1 MGSNNPGS
9 SPQADE
15 RPHVVIIGGGFA
27 GLNTA
32 KALKDAPV
40 RITLV
45 DRRNHH
51 LFQPLLYQ
59 VATASLSPAEIASPI
74 RSVLRG
80 QENVTVLL
88 AEANSIDIEKREI
101 QLDYR
106 TMSYDYLV
114 IAAGARHSYFGHDEW
129 EPNAPGLKSLEDA
142 LDIRR
147 RILIAFEEAE
157 RATDEATKNRLLTF
171 VVVGGG
177 PTGVELA
184 GALGEISRHSLAQDF
199 DHIDPR
205 TAKIYLL
212 EAAPRILP
220 MFSEKLANKAMQFLD
235 RLGVTVRVNAMVTDV
250 EPHTVVLG
258 DERIKCNT
266 VLWAAGVTASRLAKS
281 LGVSLDRAGRVIIE
295 PDLTVKD
302 HSELYVIGDLAS
314 LNGKDGRPLPGVAPV
329 AMQEGKH
336 TAANIKRAIA
346 NKPLTPFHYFN
357 RGNMATIGRNHA
369 IAEIGKLKLSGFFA
383 WMAWL
388 FVHIIYLIGFRNR
401 VVVALQW
408 LWSYFTF
415 HRSARLI
422 TGAPPTEEAMSHI

>member
-1 MGSNNPGS
+1 MGSNHARS
-9 SPQADE
+9 SQVADE

-27 GLNTA
+27 GLNAA

-40 RITLV
+40 RVTLI

-74 RSVLRG
+74 RGILRG
-80 QENVTVLL
+80 QENATVLL
-88 AEANSIDIEKREI
+88 AEATAIDVEKREV

-106 TMSYDYLV
+106 TMSYDYL
-114 IAAGARHSYFGHDEW
+114 ILAAGARHSYFGHDEW
-129 EPNAPGLKSLEDA
+129 EAYASGLKSLEDA

-147 RILIAFEEAE
+147 RVLLAFEEAE
-157 RATDEATKNRLLTF
+157 RATDEATRNRLLTF

-184 GALGEISRHSLAQDF
+184 GALAEISRYSLARDF
-199 DHIDPR
+199 DHIDPT

-212 EAAPRILP
+212 EAGPRILP
-220 MFSEKLANKAMQFLD
+220 MFSEKLANKAVTFLS
-235 RLGVTVRVNAMVTDV
+235 RLGVTVRTNAMVTEV
-250 EPHTVVLG
+250 EPHAVVLG
-258 DERIKCNT
+258 EERIAANT
-266 VLWAAGVTASRLAKS
+266 ILWAAGVTASPLAKT
-281 LGVSLDRAGRVIIE
+281 LGVPLDRARRVIIE
-295 PDLTVKD
+295 PNLTVKD
-302 HSELYVIGDLAS
+302 HPEIYVLGDLAA

-329 AMQEGKH
+329 AMQQGKH
-336 TAANIKRAIA
+336 AAANIKRSLAGQ
-346 NKPLTPFHYFN
+346 PLTPFHYFN

-401 VVVALQW
+401 AIVAMQW

-415 HRSARLI
+415 QRSARLI
-422 TGAPPTEEAMSHI
+422 TGAPPTEEAMSHS